1 MRKSDLV
8 ITSESNS
15 EKASTPTAK
24 LGAKLKQIVKKVRH
38 SDGDNVIP
46 LNLETEDQPE
56 ARKKVSIRDSADIT
70 SAGSSRKKS
79 LEEENL
85 RTGRAKSLG
94 FHSIKAGLGRKEYED
109 FIKKSPIKP
118 LALKMAENQSA
129 AGGARRSILVRMKT
143 ESSFNGVLL
152 PPLNRSSKDLTAR
165 SDTDLLA
172 GALEA
177 TEAKHLLLR
186 ASLSMRGSN
195 INSPA
200 TSVTRQTNDDYS
212 KDGFESSLDS
222 LEKHVIEE
230 ERLAKE
236 AEAPKLNAIAPFLLN
251 ELQADDLIDR
261 RFGWQRTG
269 NIAALHNNKFDQLN
283 AHSRSNDDE
292 IPSKPKIPKL
302 GEISPAPSMRQASMR
317 GAMLGAGTGKAP
329 PPGKLTRKATMANL
343 TSGNGPSG
351 GGTATEPEPTENIL
365 EHYSGLLFR
374 DPMSPNTW
382 QELNSPKKTKTG
394 LFQTQKQ
401 SLSAGRNINAYRPWG
416 PARPVDPLDAIL
428 EKTINQSLVEGEG
441 NHSSHDR
448 PRSRTGRKRTNS
460 RERTN
465 RKRRTNVHHK
475 PRRDSSANRNFSPFS
490 SSASP
495 TKITRAHSA
504 HSTHSRGRSESPRS
518 RSRSRS
524 RVHSA
529 EGTRASSARES
540 PRRDELRSGIVLES
554 SMELSKMNQSTTHSV
569 GNNHHSSHDSAM
581 VVATSRPTSSNAHY
595 SPSAPSSASGKRRS
609 PLIINFIKAPGL

>member
-1 MRKSDLV
+1 
-8 ITSESNS
+8 
-15 EKASTPTAK
+15 
-24 LGAKLKQIVKKVRH
+24 
-38 SDGDNVIP
+38 
-46 LNLETEDQPE
+46 
-56 ARKKVSIRDSADIT
+56 
-70 SAGSSRKKS
+70 
-79 LEEENL
+79 
-85 RTGRAKSLG
+85 
-94 FHSIKAGLGRKEYED
+94 
-109 FIKKSPIKP
+109 
-118 LALKMAENQSA
+118 MAENQSA

-236 AEAPKLNAIAPFLLN
+236 ADAPKLNAIAPFLLN

-283 AHSRSNDDE
+283 AH
-292 IPSKPKIPKL
+292 
-302 GEISPAPSMRQASMR
+302 
-317 GAMLGAGTGKAP
+317 T
-329 PPGKLTRKATMANL
+329 
-343 TSGNGPSG
+343 
-351 GGTATEPEPTENIL
+351 
-365 EHYSGLLFR
+365 
-374 DPMSPNTW
+374 
-382 QELNSPKKTKTG
+382 
-394 LFQTQKQ
+394 
-401 SLSAGRNINAYRPWG
+401 
-416 PARPVDPLDAIL
+416 
-428 EKTINQSLVEGEG
+428 
-441 NHSSHDR
+441 
-448 PRSRTGRKRTNS
+448 
-460 RERTN
+460 
-465 RKRRTNVHHK
+465 
-475 PRRDSSANRNFSPFS
+475 
-490 SSASP
+490 SP